1 MNSKKIGIFIK
12 RLREE
17 RNISQ
22 QELANL
28 ISIDR
33 SNISRWENGN
43 SVPTL
48 ETMGSI
54 CKLFNIEL
62 AELIN
67 QMRIV
72 SSNSFGNSISG
83 TYQHAKKDITLA
95 KSRSY
100 TISAS
105 GLGGVL
111 KHNYASY
118 YDAMQGISM

>member
-1 MNSKKIGIFIK
+1 
-12 RLREE
+12 
-17 RNISQ
+17 
-22 QELANL
+22 
-28 ISIDR
+28 
-33 SNISRWENGN
+33 
-43 SVPTL
+43 
-48 ETMGSI
+48 
-54 CKLFNIEL
+54 
-62 AELIN
+62 
-67 QMRIV
+67 MRIV
-72 SSNSFGNSISG
+72 SSNYFGNSISG